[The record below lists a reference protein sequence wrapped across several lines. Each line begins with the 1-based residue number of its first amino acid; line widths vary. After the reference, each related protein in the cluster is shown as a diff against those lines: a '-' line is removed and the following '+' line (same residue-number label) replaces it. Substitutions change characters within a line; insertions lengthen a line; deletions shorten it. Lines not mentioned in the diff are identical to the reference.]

1 MRSGEVALGCPDKC
15 SHAIREHY
23 PVTPQLVVLVV
34 VLVAAGVAAVAA
46 VAEAAVVAM
55 MKVSIL
61 VLMQDLGECRRT
73 IASAGRCK
81 EN

>member
-15 SHAIREHY
+15 SHVIREHY
-23 PVTPQLVVLVV
+23 PVTPQLVVLV
-34 VLVAAGVAAVAA
+34 AAGVAAVAA
-46 VAEAAVVAM
+46 VAAVAEAAMVAM